1 MLDEDGAE
9 LPGVPIPR
17 AALWSFFEDLAE
29 AACSMAYGCN
39 PLDGNSVHEH
49 WQPIIHR
56 DLKPENVFLALPVKD
71 IPVLRL
77 GDFGIAVPE
86 KYEALSNP
94 MGMLGAGT
102 KGWRAPEQALS
113 SGGIEPI
120 FPLSS
125 ATNVWSIG
133 RIMLALVELYPRNP
147 PEIDYSQ
154 PQKGRVE
161 RSPKE
166 DELREFYGTKLL
178 DLIDMCIESRADYRI
193 TAEDLLEQVRKYR
206 KAALPHPGDNVELE
220 YAGDYCR
227 AEGCAVLDG

>member
-1 MLDEDGAE
+1 MARIYMEYCPHSDLANLLGNHARYDKANGHPMLDEDGAE

-71 IPVLRL
+71 IPVLKL

-133 RIMLALVELYPRNP
+133 RIMLALVELLPQEPSGGRL
-147 PEIDYSQ
+147 Q
-154 PQKGRVE
+154 PTAE
-161 RSPKE
+161 RS
-166 DELREFYGTKLL
+166 G
-178 DLIDMCIESRADYRI
+178 
-193 TAEDLLEQVRKYR
+193 
-206 KAALPHPGDNVELE
+206 
-220 YAGDYCR
+220 
-227 AEGCAVLDG
+227 